1 MTMSCSIK
9 MPSNN
14 DKKCDEFSTTSCDYV
29 TLNNTV
35 YRCADLKKNFTSYK
49 EKYLKFAKKCDD
61 VCPASGSGWSS
72 LTLTK
77 IVLNHSFYNWE
88 MFRYNKTDRKK
99 YPT

>member
-1 MTMSCSIK
+1 MTLSCSIK

-14 DKKCDEFSTTSCDYV
+14 YKKCDRNEFSTTSCDYV

-35 YRCADLKKNFTSYK
+35 YRCADLEKNFASYEK
-49 EKYLKFAKKCDD
+49 EYFKLVKQCDD

-72 LTLTK
+72 LTRTK

-88 MFRYNKTDRKK
+88 MSRYN
-99 YPT
+99 